1 MQQWQNI
8 TCTHVPHIPITRL
21 NPSAVTEDITET
33 PLEIAATNV
42 NTKAFD
48 LLAPHYEEN
57 TRKKISQLMIW
68 ALTEAAPS
76 AAFMSLFE
84 SVPVAEVRRLS
95 FQDNVLFD
103 EKHSSNCSGRWTTTP
118 SWVSTCCRHLPSKG
132 NRSILR
138 FCSSKGN
145 ILWTLINIWLKNVY
159 PR

>member
-1 MQQWQNI
+1 MLRVDL
-8 TCTHVPHIPITRL
+8 T
-21 NPSAVTEDITET
+21 AATEEVTET

-42 NTKAFD
+42 NTKAFK

-103 EKHSSNCSGRWTTTP
+103 EKHSSNCS
-118 SWVSTCCRHLPSKG
+118 CR
-132 NRSILR
+132 
-138 FCSSKGN
+138 
-145 ILWTLINIWLKNVY
+145 
-159 PR
+159 

>member
-1 MQQWQNI
+1 MHQFWQNL
-8 TCTHVPHIPITRL
+8 TRTHVPHIPITRV

-68 ALTEAAPS
+68 ALTQEAPS

-84 SVPVAEVRRLS
+84 SVPLAEVT
-95 FQDNVLFD
+95 LFSRIIRQCD
-103 EKHSSNCSGRWTTTP
+103 VCEKHSNNCSGRWTTTP
-118 SWVSTCCRHLPSKG
+118 SWVSTCCRPLPSKG
-132 NRSILR
+132 NRPIWP
-138 FCSSKGN
+138 FCSSEGN
-145 ILWTLINIWLKNVY
+145 IF
-159 PR
+159 